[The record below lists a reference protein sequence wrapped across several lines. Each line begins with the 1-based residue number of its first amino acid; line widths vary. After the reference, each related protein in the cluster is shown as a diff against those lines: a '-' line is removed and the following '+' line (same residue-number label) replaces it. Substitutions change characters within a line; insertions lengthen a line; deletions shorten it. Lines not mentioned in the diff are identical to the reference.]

1 MRTEHGL
8 RESKLVGHPH
18 PNPLPE
24 GEGISD
30 SPRALR
36 ARIRHQFAQ
45 AVAFLVLTL
54 ASVVFGLPII
64 WMVATSLKPLRQLNQ
79 WPPSLLPN
87 PVVWANYPDA
97 LTFLPFGRYLLN
109 TSIIAALSIVGAL
122 LSCTL
127 VAYGFARIRFPGRD
141 VLFIILIST
150 IMLPETVRLIPT
162 FLLYNQIGWLNT
174 YLPLVVPSFL
184 ANPFYVFL
192 LRQFFRTIPEE
203 LADAARIDGCGEL
216 AILGRI
222 FVPLSGPALAVIT
235 IFTFQTAWNDFMGPL
250 IYLND
255 ASMRTLSL
263 GLYYFL
269 TFEGVTRWNQM
280 MAAATVMVL
289 PILLIFAFFQRY
301 FIQGVT
307 LTGIKG

>member
-1 MRTEHGL
+1 MHTNPGVSEGTIAGQART
-8 RESKLVGHPH
+8 VQP
-18 PNPLPE
+18 
-24 GEGISD
+24 
-30 SPRALR
+30 ALR
-36 ARIRHQFAQ
+36 RTRSWHQLGQVLAYS
-45 AVAFLVLTL
+45 ALTIASVAFV
-54 ASVVFGLPII
+54 LPII
-64 WMVATSLKPLRQLNQ
+64 WMLSTSLKPLSQLNQ
-79 WPPSLLPN
+79 WPPALLPS

-97 LTFLPFGRYLLN
+97 LTFLPFGRYFLN
-109 TSIIAALSIVGAL
+109 TTIIAALSIVGTL
-122 LSCTL
+122 LSCTI
-127 VAYGFARIRFPGRD
+127 VAYGFARIQFPGREA
-141 VLFIILIST
+141 LFFILIST

-162 FLLYNQIGWLNT
+162 FLLYNRIGWLNT
-174 YLPLVVPSFL
+174 YLPLVVPAFL

-192 LRQFFRTIPEE
+192 LRQFFRSIPEE
-203 LADAARIDGCGEL
+203 LADAARIDGCGEVG
-216 AILGRI
+216 ILGRI

-250 IYLND
+250 IYLNN

-269 TFEGVTRWNQM
+269 SFEGVTKWNQM
-280 MAAATVMVL
+280 MAAATIMVL

>member
-1 MRTEHGL
+1 VQSHSGSRPKDMSTAA
-8 RESKLVGHPH
+8 P
-18 PNPLPE
+18 
-24 GEGISD
+24 
-30 SPRALR
+30 SPRSLTMITELANLR
-36 ARIRHQFAQ
+36 RGVGPLVVYVLLGLLS
-45 AVAFLVLTL
+45 AVFI
-54 ASVVFGLPII
+54 LPIV
-64 WMVATSLKPLRQLNQ
+64 WMLSTSLKPLDQVNQ
-79 WPPSLLPN
+79 WPPSLLPQ
-87 PVVWANYPDA
+87 PAVWANYPDA
-97 LTFLPFGRYLLN
+97 LTFLPFGRFLFN
-109 TSIIAALSIVGAL
+109 TTTIAVLSIVGTL

-255 ASMRTLSL
+255 ANMRTLSL

-269 TFEGVTRWNQM
+269 SFEGVTKWNQM

-289 PILLIFAFFQRY
+289 PILTIFAFFQRY